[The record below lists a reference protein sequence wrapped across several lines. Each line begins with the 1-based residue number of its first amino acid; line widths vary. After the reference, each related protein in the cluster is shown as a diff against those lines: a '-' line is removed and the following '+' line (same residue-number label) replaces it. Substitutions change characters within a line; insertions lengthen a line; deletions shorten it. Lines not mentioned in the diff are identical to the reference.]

1 MACLVSACRSRLSY
15 RREDRRDVA
24 GAPVPAARRA
34 FAGGHYVWQDH
45 EPAAVDHQANRGN
58 PACRRNGAPGDQHPG
73 QGGTG
78 RDRPGPGNVRHRAAV
93 IAGKADTHHRPP
105 AAPPSRRPL
114 GCRPAVGTA
123 VGPLPRRGRF
133 GQLPSLAFPACR
145 CAGLPVS
152 SPRRGSVPIR
162 ADGRKMGWTP
172 AGRSGIRK
180 QGGGLLEAWGDP

>member
-1 MACLVSACRSRLSY
+1 MACLVSACRGRLSY

-58 PACRRNGAPGDQHPG
+58 PACSRNGAPGDQHPG
-73 QGGTG
+73 QGGIG
-78 RDRPGPGNVRHRAAV
+78 RDRPGPGNVRNRAAV
-93 IAGKADTHHRPP
+93 IAGKANARHRPP

-114 GCRPAVGTA
+114 GFRPAGSTTPVGS
-123 VGPLPRRGRF
+123 GRS
-133 GQLPSLAFPACR
+133 GQLPSSAFRTCRPRRAPDQFPA
-145 CAGLPVS
+145 LDP
-152 SPRRGSVPIR
+152 VPIR
-162 ADGRKMGWTP
+162 ANGRKMGWTP
-172 AGRSGIRK
+172 GGRSGARK